1 MPFDIKDT
9 ANYPNGMTCEDYL
22 DKVMNDASF
31 TPESFGAGDSKT
43 MFKDFVCNSREKKE
57 KDANVDK
64 EVSQKSAKK
73 VRQIA

>member
-43 MFKDFVCNSREKKE
+43 MFKDFVAQPKRKI
-57 KDANVDK
+57 
-64 EVSQKSAKK
+64 
-73 VRQIA
+73 R